1 MIQNATGSILIFL
14 TAVFLAVPLGKYLS
28 KVYKEEKTLLDFL
41 RPVENFIFRICK
53 IKTTAGMNARQYL
66 TVIFIIS
73 AIWLVW
79 AIVILIFQGKLFLN
93 PAGNPSMEWSLALNS
108 AVSFLTST
116 NLQHYA
122 GETGATYL
130 SQLAEFMFLQ
140 FVSAATSLSAG
151 IAVIRALANKTALT
165 NKTAPDHK
173 TAPDLGNFYKD
184 FVLSLTRVLLP
195 LSFIA
200 ALLFMLNG
208 MPMTF
213 DGPHTITGLQGDTV
227 HVAKGPVAAMIPI
240 KELGSNGGGFFGAND
255 AHSFENPNF
264 FTFIIHL
271 VIVLLLPIAFVFCAG
286 NYLGDRRFG
295 KMVFAVMTAGF
306 LLVTIPIIVQEVK
319 GNSAVTAMGIDNRA
333 GNMEGKETRYGSFYS
348 ATYSGANMVISAGT
362 TTGSHDSYM
371 PLSDIYMLVGMQIG
385 AFYGGVGSGWMNMF
399 IYLIVAVFI
408 GTLMIGRT
416 PELFGKK
423 IGIREMQIAAAV
435 SVATV
440 LVPML
445 LAAVACYVYTRYPGG
460 NNALGW
466 LSNKGP
472 HGFTTMLYE
481 YVSSVAGN
489 GSEFSGLGN
498 NTVFWNTTT
507 AVAMLCGRF
516 VPITGALVLA
526 GLLQQKKYIPVS
538 QGSLSVNNATFGV
551 FLFVVII
558 VLNALSFLPALM
570 LGPITEHLVQ

>member
-1 MIQNATGSILIFL
+1 
-14 TAVFLAVPLGKYLS
+14 
-28 KVYKEEKTLLDFL
+28 
-41 RPVENFIFRICK
+41 
-53 IKTTAGMNARQYL
+53 
-66 TVIFIIS
+66 
-73 AIWLVW
+73 
-79 AIVILIFQGKLFLN
+79 
-93 PAGNPSMEWSLALNS
+93 
-108 AVSFLTST
+108 
-116 NLQHYA
+116 
-122 GETGATYL
+122 
-130 SQLAEFMFLQ
+130 
-140 FVSAATSLSAG
+140 
-151 IAVIRALANKTALT
+151 
-165 NKTAPDHK
+165 
-173 TAPDLGNFYKD
+173 
-184 FVLSLTRVLLP
+184 
-195 LSFIA
+195 
-200 ALLFMLNG
+200 
-208 MPMTF
+208 
-213 DGPHTITGLQGDTV
+213 
-227 HVAKGPVAAMIPI
+227 
-240 KELGSNGGGFFGAND
+240 
-255 AHSFENPNF
+255 
-264 FTFIIHL
+264 
-271 VIVLLLPIAFVFCAG
+271 
-286 NYLGDRRFG
+286 
-295 KMVFAVMTAGF
+295 MVFAVMTAGF
-306 LLVTIPIIVQEVK
+306 LLLTIPIILQEAK

-348 ATYSGANMVISAGT
+348 AYYSGANMVISAGT

-371 PLSDIYMLVGMQIG
+371 PLSDISMLVGMQIG
-385 AFYGGVGSGWMNMF
+385 AFYGGVGSGWLNMF

-460 NNALGW
+460 NDALGW
-466 LSNKGP
+466 LSNKGS

-507 AVAMLCGRF
+507 TVAMLCGRF
-516 VPITGALVLA
+516 IPITGALVLA

-551 FLFVVII
+551 FLFVVIM

-570 LGPITEHLVQ
+570 LGPITEHLYR

>member
-1 MIQNATGSILIFL
+1 MIQNATGSIFIFL

-28 KVYKEEKTLLDFL
+28 KVYKEEKTILDFW

-53 IKTTAGMNARQYL
+53 IKTRAGMNARQYL
-66 TVIFIIS
+66 TAIFIIS
-73 AIWLVW
+73 GIWLVW
-79 AIVILIFQGKLFLN
+79 AIVILLFQGKLFLN

-116 NLQHYA
+116 NIQHYA

-130 SQLAEFMFLQ
+130 SQLAVFMFLQ

-151 IAVIRALANKTALT
+151 IAVIRALAAKTT
-165 NKTAPDHK
+165 S
-173 TAPDLGNFYKD
+173 DLGNFYKD

-213 DGPHTITGLQGDTV
+213 ERPHTITGLQGDTV

-255 AHSFENPNF
+255 AHPFENPNF

-271 VIVLLLPIAFVFCAG
+271 VIVLLLPIAFIFCAG
-286 NYLGDRRFG
+286 HYLGDRRFG

-306 LLVTIPIIVQEVK
+306 LLLTIPIILQEAK

-348 ATYSGANMVISAGT
+348 AYYSGANMVISAGT
-362 TTGSHDSYM
+362 TTGVHDSYM

-385 AFYGGVGSGWMNMF
+385 AFYGGVGCGWMNMF

-445 LAAVACYVYTRYPGG
+445 LAAVACYVYTHYPGG
-460 NNALGW
+460 NDALGW

-526 GLLQQKKYIPVS
+526 GLLQQKKYIPAT

-570 LGPITEHLVQ
+570 LGPITENLYK

>member
-1 MIQNATGSILIFL
+1 MFLQNVTGSLLLFL
-14 TAVFLAVPLGKYLS
+14 TAVLLAVPLGKYLS
-28 KVYKEEKTLLDFL
+28 KVYKEEKTLLDFC
-41 RPVENFIFRICK
+41 RPVEHFIFRICK
-53 IKTTAGMNARQYL
+53 IKTTATMNARQYL
-66 TVIFIIS
+66 TAIFIIS
-73 AIWLVW
+73 GIWLVW
-79 AIVILIFQGKLFLN
+79 AIVILLFQGKLFLN

-116 NLQHYA
+116 NIQHYA

-130 SQLAEFMFLQ
+130 SQLAVFMFLQ
-140 FVSAATSLSAG
+140 FVSAATSLAAG
-151 IAVIRALANKTALT
+151 IAVIRALAAKTT
-165 NKTAPDHK
+165 S
-173 TAPDLGNFYKD
+173 DLGNFYKD

-213 DGPHTITGLQGDTV
+213 EGPHTITGLQGDTI
-227 HVAKGPVAAMIPI
+227 HVARGPVAAMIPI

-255 AHSFENPNF
+255 AHPFENPNF

-271 VIVLLLPIAFVFCAG
+271 VVVLLLPIAFIFCAG

-306 LLVTIPIIVQEVK
+306 LLVTIPIVVQEVK
-319 GNSAVTAMGIDNRA
+319 GNSAVTAMGIDNHA

-348 ATYSGANMVISAGT
+348 AFYSGANMVISAGT
-362 TTGSHDSYM
+362 TTGVHDSYM
-371 PLSDIYMLVGMQIG
+371 PLSGVYMLVGMQIG

-440 LVPML
+440 LVPMM
-445 LAAVACYVYTRYPGG
+445 LAAVACFVYTRYPGG
-460 NNALGW
+460 NDALGW
-466 LSNKGP
+466 LSNKGS

-526 GLLQQKKYIPVS
+526 GLLQQKKYIPAS

-570 LGPITEHLVQ
+570 LGPITENLYK

>member
-1 MIQNATGSILIFL
+1 MIQNATGSIIIFF

-28 KVYKEEKTLLDFL
+28 KVYKEEKTILDFW

-53 IKTTAGMNARQYL
+53 IRPTAGMNARQYL
-66 TVIFIIS
+66 TAIFIIS
-73 AIWLVW
+73 GIWLVW
-79 AIVILIFQGKLFLN
+79 AIVILLFQGKLFLN
-93 PAGNPSMEWSLALNS
+93 PAGNPSMQWSLALNS

-130 SQLAEFMFLQ
+130 SQLAVFMFLQ

-151 IAVIRALANKTALT
+151 IAVIRALT

-195 LSFIA
+195 LSLIA

-213 DGPHTITGLQGDTV
+213 DGPHTITGLQGDTAN
-227 HVAKGPVAAMIPI
+227 VAKGPVAAMIPI

-255 AHSFENPNF
+255 AHPFENPNF
-264 FTFIIHL
+264 FTFVIHL
-271 VIVLLLPIAFVFCAG
+271 LIVLLLPIAFIFCAG
-286 NYLGDRRFG
+286 HYLGDRRFG

-306 LLVTIPIIVQEVK
+306 LLVTVPILVQEAK
-319 GNSAVTAMGIDNRA
+319 GNPAVTAMGIDNRA

-348 ATYSGANMVISAGT
+348 AYYSGANMVISAGT
-362 TTGSHDSYM
+362 TVGSHDSYM
-371 PLSDIYMLVGMQIG
+371 PLSDIYMLIGMQIG
-385 AFYGGVGSGWMNMF
+385 AFYGGVGTGWLNMF

-460 NNALGW
+460 NDVLGW

-516 VPITGALVLA
+516 IPITGALVLA
-526 GLLQQKKYIPVS
+526 ALLQQKKYIPVS

>member
-1 MIQNATGSILIFL
+1 MFLQNATGSLLLFL
-14 TAVFLAVPLGKYLS
+14 TAVLLAVPLGKYLS
-28 KVYKEEKTLLDFL
+28 KVYKEEKTLLDFC
-41 RPVENFIFRICK
+41 RPVEHFIFRICK
-53 IKTTAGMNARQYL
+53 IKTTATMNARQYL
-66 TVIFIIS
+66 TAIFIIS
-73 AIWLVW
+73 GIWLVW
-79 AIVILIFQGKLFLN
+79 AIVILLFQGKLFLN

-116 NLQHYA
+116 NIQHYA

-130 SQLAEFMFLQ
+130 SQLAVFMFLQ
-140 FVSAATSLSAG
+140 FVSAATSLAAG
-151 IAVIRALANKTALT
+151 IAVIRALAAKTT
-165 NKTAPDHK
+165 S
-173 TAPDLGNFYKD
+173 DLGNFYKD

-213 DGPHTITGLQGDTV
+213 EGPHTITGLQGDTI
-227 HVAKGPVAAMIPI
+227 HVARGPVAAMIPI

-255 AHSFENPNF
+255 AHPFENPNF

-271 VIVLLLPIAFVFCAG
+271 VVVLLLPIAFIFCAG

-306 LLVTIPIIVQEVK
+306 LLVTIPIVVQEVK
-319 GNSAVTAMGIDNRA
+319 GNSAVTAMGIDNHA

-348 ATYSGANMVISAGT
+348 AFYSGANMVISAGT
-362 TTGSHDSYM
+362 TTGVHDSYM
-371 PLSDIYMLVGMQIG
+371 PLSGVYMLVGMQIG

-440 LVPML
+440 LVPMM
-445 LAAVACYVYTRYPGG
+445 LAAVACFVYTRYPGG
-460 NNALGW
+460 NDALGW
-466 LSNKGP
+466 LSNKGS

-526 GLLQQKKYIPVS
+526 GLLQQKKYVPAS

>member
-1 MIQNATGSILIFL
+1 MIQNATGSIFIFL

-28 KVYKEEKTLLDFL
+28 KVYKEEKTFLDFW

-53 IKTTAGMNARQYL
+53 IKPTTGMNARQYL
-66 TVIFIIS
+66 IAIFTING
-73 AIWLVW
+73 IWLVW
-79 AIVILIFQGKLFLN
+79 AIVILLFQGKLFGN

-116 NLQHYA
+116 NIQHYA

-130 SQLAEFMFLQ
+130 SQLAVFMFLQ
-140 FVSAATSLSAG
+140 FVSAATSLAAG
-151 IAVIRALANKTALT
+151 IAVLRALAAKTT
-165 NKTAPDHK
+165 S
-173 TAPDLGNFYKD
+173 DLGNFYKD

-213 DGPHTITGLQGDTV
+213 EGPHTITGLQGDTV
-227 HVAKGPVAAMIPI
+227 HIAKGPVAAMIPI

-255 AHSFENPNF
+255 AHPFENPNF

-271 VIVLLLPIAFVFCAG
+271 VIVLLLPIAFIFCAG
-286 NYLGDRRFG
+286 HYLGDRRFG

-306 LLVTIPIIVQEVK
+306 LLVTIPIIQQEVK
-319 GNSAVTAMGIDNRA
+319 GNSAVTAMGIDNRG
-333 GNMEGKETRYGSFYS
+333 GNIEGKETRYGSFYS
-348 ATYSGANMVISAGT
+348 AYYSGANMVISAGT
-362 TTGSHDSYM
+362 TTGVHDSYM
-371 PLSDIYMLVGMQIG
+371 PLSDICMLVGMQIG
-385 AFYGGVGSGWMNMF
+385 AFYGGVGCGWMNMF

-445 LAAVACYVYTRYPGG
+445 LAALACYVYTRYPGG
-460 NNALGW
+460 NDALGW

-526 GLLQQKKYIPVS
+526 GLLQQKKYIPAS

-570 LGPITEHLVQ
+570 LGPITENLYK